1 MPISF
6 NFFPINYEESLEV
19 ETTCKVAGY
28 NGLKFVSPR
37 MHMLES
43 YFTIWWGAVCGEEV
57 NGLP

>member
-6 NFFPINYEESLEV
+6 NFSPINYEESLEV
-19 ETTCKVAGY
+19 ETTCIIVGY

-43 YFTIWWGAVCGEEV
+43 YFAIWGKG
-57 NGLP
+57 GL